1 MQSEQA
7 RLDMEKK
14 AIDFS
19 KADAEKTYLEEYKK
33 CLKAELMKE
42 AEVNGVTAAN
52 AQEREAYAHP
62 KYISLI
68 EKLRKVS
75 ETATLLK
82 LQFKMKEWEIE
93 VWRTKTSMKKAEMN
107 LR

>member
-1 MQSEQA
+1 
-7 RLDMEKK
+7 MEKK
-14 AIDFS
+14 AKEYS
-19 KADAEKTYLEEYKK
+19 VADAEKTYLEEYKK

-42 AEVNGVTAAN
+42 AESNGVTAAN

-68 EKLRKVS
+68 ERLRKVQEKS
-75 ETATLLK
+75 TLYR

-93 VWRTKTSMKKAEMN
+93 VWRTKTSMRKAEMN